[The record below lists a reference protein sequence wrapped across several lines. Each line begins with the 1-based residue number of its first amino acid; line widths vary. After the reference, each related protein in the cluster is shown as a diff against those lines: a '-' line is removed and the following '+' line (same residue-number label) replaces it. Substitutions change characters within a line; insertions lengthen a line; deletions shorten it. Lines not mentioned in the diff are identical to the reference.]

1 MPRRITTIPFPHL
14 LAVACASDPAGD
26 SAMSDSAVTV
36 STTGGASDSASST
49 ASTADG
55 SGTLDDSASD
65 PTTATSDDT
74 TTGDAP
80 DECSPPPAE
89 PPCEASGDGRCFYID
104 PVAGDDTG
112 DGSAASPWRSF
123 VNLNSSIYY
132 GVYPPPAQWTALAP
146 GDVVYVRDG
155 TLTDVFHPGDDSGP
169 EGGGS
174 YVLYLRGVH
183 GEGAPITI
191 KRYPSERPILAPEG
205 DALGVLVAQSSDI
218 VIEGLEVREAHGR
231 GIRIEEAERV
241 DIGSVLVY
249 DTDGVAADNVAGLEI
264 LGSGD
269 VVVHD
274 SVFADNYDRTA
285 AAAGTQTENSGNLV
299 LFSNDGA
306 VELRHC
312 AFYQSEG
319 PDSQSS
325 GFGVKYKHA
334 SPTPAGT
341 FEVHDC
347 YFEGNVF
354 GVGIGTA
361 HAHVHHN
368 VVVDSA
374 VGISSIDF
382 GGPTHQWDQWIEAN
396 TLITTVG
403 IYVSPT
409 LDWQGEGWADLTD
422 NAIERNLVVDTS
434 SDHSGERRTVLFNPY
449 MSDALHDAYAV
460 GVTLA
465 ANCYHAESGAAS
477 FGFAEAENYGAAG
490 GAFDL
495 AGWRATYGFDLDAVE
510 ADPDL
515 TGLVPSA
522 QGPCQAMGAIVGGH
536 MPAVDLADPL
546 ACGDA
551 ASLRRW
557 E

>member
-1 MPRRITTIPFPHL
+1 MPARFSALLPLL
-14 LAVACASDPAGD
+14 LAPALACASDPADDG
-26 SAMSDSAVTV
+26 
-36 STTGGASDSASST
+36 T
-49 ASTADG
+49 ASTPSTSGDASDGVPSTDPTADG
-55 SGTLDDSASD
+55 SSSGTLDDSASGTTTN
-65 PTTATSDDT
+65 PTDDT
-74 TTGDAP
+74 TTGDTP
-80 DECSPPPAE
+80 DECPPPPAE
-89 PPCEASGDGRCFYID
+89 PPCEAPGNGRCFFVD
-104 PVAGDDTG
+104 PTAGDDSG

-174 YVLYLRGVH
+174 YVLYLRDVH
-183 GEGAPITI
+183 GDGTPITI
-191 KRYPSERPILAPEG
+191 KGYPGERPILAPDA
-205 DALGVLVAQSSDI
+205 DALGILVAQSSDI
-218 VIEGLEVREAHGR
+218 VLDGLEVRGAYGR
-231 GIRIEEAERV
+231 GIRIEAAERV
-241 DIGSVLVY
+241 DVGRVLVY
-249 DTDGVAADNVAGLEI
+249 DTDGVAADNIAGLEI
-264 LGSGD
+264 LGSTD
-269 VVVHD
+269 IVVHD
-274 SVFADNYDRTA
+274 SVFADNYDRAA

-299 LFSNDGA
+299 LFANDGA
-306 VELRHC
+306 VEIRSS

-319 PDSQSS
+319 PDSQAS

-334 SPTPAGT
+334 SSSPAGT

-368 VVVDSA
+368 VVVDSD
-374 VGISSIDF
+374 VGISSVDF
-382 GGPTHQWDQWIEAN
+382 GGPTHQWDQWVEAN
-396 TLITTVG
+396 TLLTTVG

-409 LDWQGEGWADLTD
+409 LEWQGDGWADLTG
-422 NAIERNLVVDTS
+422 NAIERNLILDTS
-434 SDHSGERRTVLFNPY
+434 AEHTGERRTVLFNPY

-460 GVTLA
+460 GVTLG
-465 ANCYHAESGAAS
+465 ANCYHAESGPAS

-495 AGWRATYGFDLDAVE
+495 AGWRATYGFDLDSVE
-510 ADPDL
+510 ADPAL
-515 TGLVPSA
+515 TAFVPA
-522 QGPCQAMGAIVGGH
+522 AEGPCATMGAFVDDH
-536 MPAVDLADPL
+536 TPAVDLADPL

-551 ASLRRW
+551 ASVRRW